1 VIILLLYLYYIYH
14 IGREDPDQLPDVI
27 VMIGERLRFN
37 VGKLDY
43 NELDPAL
50 TKPVI
55 IAVGVGVALLIIIVI
70 IVLIAYRRKSTESTR
85 VLKNMQVRL
94 QPVLRIRIHRI
105 HMFLFGPPGSG
116 STFQRY
122 ESGSGSGSGSFHHHA
137 KIVRKTLIP
146 TIL

>member
-1 VIILLLYLYYIYH
+1 MDDY

-85 VLKNMQVRL
+85 VLKNMQV
-94 QPVLRIRIHRI
+94 I
-105 HMFLFGPPGSG
+105 GY
-116 STFQRY
+116 T
-122 ESGSGSGSGSFHHHA
+122 
-137 KIVRKTLIP
+137 
-146 TIL
+146 TILTFFKEN

>member
-1 VIILLLYLYYIYH
+1 
-14 IGREDPDQLPDVI
+14 
-27 VMIGERLRFN
+27 MIGERLRFN

-85 VLKNMQVRL
+85 VLKNMQV
-94 QPVLRIRIHRI
+94 I
-105 HMFLFGPPGSG
+105 GY
-116 STFQRY
+116 T
-122 ESGSGSGSGSFHHHA
+122 
-137 KIVRKTLIP
+137 
-146 TIL
+146 TILTFFVKIKSPLTH